1 MAKNNNKD
9 FFKILE
15 NIATLSDK
23 DGITKEFNLVQYEAL
38 VNPILDIR
46 KWDNNGD
53 VKKMG
58 KGITLTEEEAKKL
71 RDILN
76 DYFKE
81 NKEA

>member
-1 MAKNNNKD
+1 MAKDNKKD

-53 VKKMG
+53 FKKMG
-58 KGITLTEEEAKKL
+58 KGITLTEDEARKL

-76 DYFKE
+76 DYFKD

>member
-46 KWDNNGD
+46 KWDNNGEA
-53 VKKMG
+53 KKMG
-58 KGITLTEEEAKKL
+58 KGITLTEEEARKL